1 MFGGCENGVTLTDT
15 THLLLT
21 TPTHMIAW
29 GRGPLAP
36 IVRGATERC
45 ISTLSP
51 YQALHLREDEGE
63 TISTDNEV

>member
-1 MFGGCENGVTLTDT
+1 MRKRSDSDRHYTPAVND
-15 THLLLT
+15 
-21 TPTHMIAW
+21 PTHAIAW

-36 IVRGATERC
+36 IVRGATEQR

-51 YQALHLREDEGE
+51 YQAPRLREDEGE